1 MSETELSV
9 VCKSCGAE
17 VSPYVTECPYC
28 GARLRKRAPELERR
42 GGGLEPKL
50 SRRERRRERKRKH
63 RREQRERLSNRVGG
77 MAVAGGVSWA
87 TLILL
92 ALPAAVLVARLAAG
106 MSVFD
111 FGALTVPYS
120 GEWWRFICTP
130 FVYGSVG
137 YAFVV
142 GLTLV
147 IFAPG
152 IERRLGTV
160 ATVLLLAACGILG
173 AVAGY
178 GIETA
183 IGSVG
188 AVTGGNGIALGAI
201 AAWYFTVRPE
211 ARAAGERVDVG
222 GVIVSAA
229 VILLLPLVIDGVSVW
244 AGIAGGGVGA
254 VAAIAGARFRK

>member
-50 SRRERRRERKRKH
+50 SRRERRRERKRQSRLK
-63 RREQRERLSNRVGG
+63 QRERITTRSGS
-77 MAVAGGVSWA
+77 MAVAGGLSWA

-92 ALPAAVLVARLAAG
+92 AVPAVALVARLAAG
-106 MSVFD
+106 MSVLD
-111 FGALTVPYS
+111 FGALTVPFA
-120 GEWWRFICTP
+120 GEWWRFICAP
-130 FVYGSVG
+130 FVYGSLG

-147 IFAPG
+147 IFVPG

-160 ATVLLLAACGILG
+160 ATVLLLVACGILG
-173 AVAGY
+173 VLAAY

-183 IGSVG
+183 VG
-188 AVTGGNGIALGAI
+188 GMTVITGGNGIALGAI

-211 ARAAGERVDVG
+211 ARAAGEPVDVG
-222 GVIVSAA
+222 GVIVCAA
-229 VILLLPLVIDGVSVW
+229 VILLLPVVVDWVSVW
-244 AGIAGGGVGA
+244 SGLAGGTVGA
-254 VAAIAGARFRK
+254 LSAMVGTRFRR